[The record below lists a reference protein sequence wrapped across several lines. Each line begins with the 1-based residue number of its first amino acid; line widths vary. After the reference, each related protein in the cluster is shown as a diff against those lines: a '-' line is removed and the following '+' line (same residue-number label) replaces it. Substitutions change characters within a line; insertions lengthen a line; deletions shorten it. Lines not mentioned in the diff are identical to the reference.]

1 MSQTALIS
9 NTLICSVRK
18 WKEGERVRN
27 GAVESEWYW
36 WAVCDWS
43 VCLFFTLMSQTL
55 LCEWFHL
62 DQIKAVSDG

>member
-9 NTLICSVRK
+9 YTLICSAGK

-36 WAVCDWS
+36 WAVCD
-43 VCLFFTLMSQTL
+43 
-55 LCEWFHL
+55 
-62 DQIKAVSDG
+62 